1 MWSIQWPL
9 AQCHLMLEHV
19 DEAIDL
25 FRKACVASFQAYFLH
40 LNLSG
45 ALGFRGDV
53 DEARAYMAEAS

>member
-1 MWSIQWPL
+1 
-9 AQCHLMLEHV
+9 MLEHV
-19 DEAIDL
+19 DEAINL
-25 FRKACVASFQAYFLH
+25 FRKACVAKSQAYFLH